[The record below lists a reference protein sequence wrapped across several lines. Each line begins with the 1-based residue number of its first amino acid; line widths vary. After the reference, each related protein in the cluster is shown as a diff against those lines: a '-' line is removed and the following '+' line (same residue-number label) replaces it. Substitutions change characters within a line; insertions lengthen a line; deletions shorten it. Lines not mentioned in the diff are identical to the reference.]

1 MERQMEE
8 RVELY
13 WRCDSPGLPIVLKH
27 AEMRA
32 KIRDDTPDEGE
43 IRAAVAE
50 LTNGRSAGVSRMRAE
65 HLKGWLNGAKL
76 EENPKTG
83 PVNVGT
89 RADWEA
95 LVQLVQAVWDDGKI
109 PTQLGWVVT
118 VLIPKGGGDYRGIG
132 LLEPIW
138 KVIERVIDKRLEA
151 IALHDSL
158 HSCRNGRGTGT
169 AVIEAKLS
177 QQLAH
182 IKQTPFYGVFINLK
196 KAFDVMDRERCL
208 LLLEGHGASPNM
220 CRLIRHFWDEATN
233 VCRASGNY
241 GAPFKAGRGVTQGG
255 PLSAKLFNVLVD
267 AVVREWLRLL
277 REEADMEEEEM
288 EGMMATLFAIF
299 YVDDMYIASR
309 DPVFLQQAI
318 NGLVSAFERVGL
330 ETNIKKTQ
338 AMTCTPGTIRLQ
350 LPTESYLRM
359 RTGRENAGK
368 TCGRALLAAT
378 LQISMRSIRCKW
390 WPKSY
395 STGGRV

>member
-1 MERQMEE
+1 MEE